1 MNARPVDVEIHL
13 EGRTLTGTVAAVH
26 ENRIVTVLYS
36 WLGAKHRLQAWIQL
50 LALTAMAPEVGW
62 QAVTIGRGG
71 RSILGP
77 VGDTFA
83 RRVLDDLII
92 LYDLGRNEPLPFAP
106 KTSAQYARI
115 RMEDKSVTAL
125 QGVLEREWRGDRK
138 RQRRAGRRLRPVLPG
153 VGDRAVGRALASGGR
168 TPSTR

>member
-1 MNARPVDVEIHL
+1 
-13 EGRTLTGTVAAVH
+13 
-26 ENRIVTVLYS
+26 
-36 WLGAKHRLQAWIQL
+36 
-50 LALTAMAPEVGW
+50 MAPEVGW

-138 RQRRAGRRLRPVLPG
+138 RNGERDADYARFFPESVTELLAARSRAEDVRPPLGEPSRFGSIARRVWQPLLSCEQSR
-153 VGDRAVGRALASGGR
+153 
-168 TPSTR
+168 